1 MYVCLYICVYVYV
14 YVCIYVYVYICICVY
29 VYIYI
34 CVYVCIDINT
44 QKKLFI
50 KFAVQYLLTF
60 HSSLPYF
67 NSIC

>member
-1 MYVCLYICVYVYV
+1 MCVCIYVCMYMYMYVYMYMY
-14 YVCIYVYVYICICVY
+14 IYVYVYM
-29 VYIYI
+29 YIYK